1 MTDKPKTLKRV
12 PKKGQIAG
20 VCAGIAEYF
29 DLDVTIVRIIFV
41 VLALMPGGMMV
52 IIYIILAF
60 ILPVDE
66 SDKNMNFSDRAT
78 ELGKEVG
85 SSRSVHFI
93 RNYIGIGLVALG
105 AWLLLNQLFP
115 ELVIFQWDII
125 WPSILILVGALII
138 IRRK

>member
-1 MTDKPKTLKRV
+1 MSDKQKTLKRI

-52 IIYIILAF
+52 ILYIILAF
-60 ILPVDE
+60 VLPVDE
-66 SDKNMNFSDRAT
+66 SEKNQTFSDRAT
-78 ELGKEVG
+78 ELGQEVG
-85 SSRSVHFI
+85 SSRSIHYV
-93 RNYIGIGLVALG
+93 RNYAGIGLVILG
-105 AWLLLNQLFP
+105 GWLLLNQLFP
-115 ELVIFQWDII
+115 GLIIFRWDII
-125 WPSILILVGALII
+125 WPLILILVGVLII